1 MTKIEQQQKSQGKRQ
16 LRTKRLAIFTV
27 ILIIV
32 AIISFGY
39 WFFFVKDFAETN
51 DAYSNGNIVPVSTQ
65 VTGNIRQINYID
77 TDLVHKGDVLV
88 ILDDTDAKLAL
99 SQAKNNLALAVRHIA
114 QARFTAEQLRA
125 AVAAKKVL
133 LHQAER
139 DLARRQKLD
148 KAGAVAKESLQHSQD
163 AVLAAKNDLAATQD
177 QLNATLALLGTSSL
191 EQQPAVIQAADK
203 VRQAWLNLQ
212 RTKILSP
219 VDGYIARRNAQ
230 VGQLARPGIPLMA
243 VVPLNQIW
251 LDANFKETQIKPMR
265 IGQPVKIWF
274 DLYGKEIKFDGKI
287 EGIEAGTGNVFSLL
301 PAQNATGNWIK
312 VVQRLPVRISLDPKQ
327 LEKYPLRLGLSA
339 TVKVNLSHQDGEVLA
354 KKMRGQPLYQTNTLD
369 YDLTPINTDITTIIR
384 NNSY

>member
-1 MTKIEQQQKSQGKRQ
+1 MTRIEQQKKTQAKRQ
-16 LRTKRLAIFTV
+16 VRTKRLAVFTV

-32 AIISFGY
+32 AIASFSY
-39 WFFFVKDFAETN
+39 WFFFVKNFAETN
-51 DAYSNGNIVPVSTQ
+51 DAYSTGNIVSVSPQ
-65 VTGNIRQINYID
+65 VTGNIRQINHIA

-88 ILDDTDAKLAL
+88 VLDDTDAKLAL

-114 QARFTAEQLRA
+114 QSGFTAEQLRA
-125 AVAAKKVL
+125 AVVAKKVL
-133 LHQAER
+133 LAQAQR
-139 DLARRQKLD
+139 DLARRQQLD
-148 KAGAVAKESLQHSQD
+148 RAGAVAKESLQHSQD

-177 QLNATLALLGTSSL
+177 QLNATLALLGNSTL
-191 EQQPAVIQAADK
+191 EQQPSVVKAADQ

-212 RTKILSP
+212 RTKIISP
-219 VDGYIARRNAQ
+219 VDGYIARRSAQ

-274 DLYGKEIKFDGKI
+274 DLYGKDIEFDGKI

-339 TVKVNLSHQDGEVLA
+339 TVKVNLSNQDGKVLA
-354 KKMRGQPLYQTNTLD
+354 STIREKPLYQTNTLD
-369 YDLTPINTDITTIIR
+369 YDLTPINKEINTIIR
-384 NNSY
+384 NNSH